1 MVSANAEKSVKN
13 IIIMGFL
20 RKKSIKNQKKI
31 YKNLIL
37 NDFYIDF

>member
-13 IIIMGFL
+13 IIIMGLL

-37 NDFYIDF
+37 KDFYKRF